1 MAWMDDVGRE
11 GVDGWMDGWC
21 GMGWLF
27 WRCLE
32 VRIERGDRGGG
43 RGVVDGREGEEERER
58 GKKQNLDKKSFVE
71 FQDRAGYEYEYS
83 AVRCGAFPIHTGISK
98 KQQQKN
104 NKKRNV

>member
-43 RGVVDGREGEEERER
+43 RGVVDGREGEEGNFKGPSWVESWLRVR
-58 GKKQNLDKKSFVE
+58 VRVQCNAVYCNSYPYRHIQKQEKTATHELPSWRDS
-71 FQDRAGYEYEYS
+71 
-83 AVRCGAFPIHTGISK
+83 
-98 KQQQKN
+98 
-104 NKKRNV
+104 